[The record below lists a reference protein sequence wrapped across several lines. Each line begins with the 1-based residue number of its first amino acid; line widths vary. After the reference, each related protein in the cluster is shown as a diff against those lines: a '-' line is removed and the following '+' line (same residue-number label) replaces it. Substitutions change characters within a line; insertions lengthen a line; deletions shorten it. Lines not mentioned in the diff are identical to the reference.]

1 MKTRGALPALALA
14 ALFAVAAPE
23 ARADHKGKIP
33 WVTDPTQGFAQA
45 RREGKPTGEAPASSW
60 QLLPSLTTRWSRPA
74 ARSSPSWW
82 TAPRAARTRT

>member
-1 MKTRGALPALALA
+1 MCVCAVYHERRDEEAAMNVRGALPALALA

-45 RREGKPTGEAPASSW
+45 RREGKPIMIFF
-60 QLLPSLTTRWSRPA
+60 
-74 ARSSPSWW
+74 
-82 TAPRAARTRT
+82 TADW